1 MSSLSRYGKSAIDKT
16 YPDAEESVFGHMV
29 LELGM
34 SPEQAVQNLRPWV
47 RDLDRSA
54 TMSKNT
60 CYGATAIG
68 AGVGLLVGA
77 TMGVGIVAALPIVAA
92 GYSFLLA
99 QQSAKE
105 QTTREAEYLLLK
117 SCPELL
123 KLIYALTKR
132 GLPKEALIEC
142 YDELLGSFTAHHQS
156 RAVLGVSDE
165 LDHDI
170 VRSFQE
176 IVNRKCEAENLGRQI
191 VSEAQDFRFD
201 TLYQSS
207 EPSAPRVERPQASPA
222 PIGNQTRLGAVEVSA
237 TSEQPFT
244 IPIVSPESKLFEWT
258 LLNTAYDDF
267 PHLLMLGKTGAG
279 KSFLAEYL
287 GRFLNGST
295 IVITPKKKPKD
306 FIGMQVIGVP
316 YDFATIAANIGGL
329 SKLVKDREA
338 EMNQTGKEDFLPIN
352 VILDEVPT
360 FVAGCNDLKLDVVKD
375 LKFII
380 RAGRTSKVRLILLA
394 QGQEVKTLGI
404 EGEGS
409 LRDNL
414 SYVYLKGF
422 AEKQAQDLKL
432 DISTYDR
439 PCIIDSKV
447 AEIAALLELA
457 NQKLSEKPP
466 IASTPEALDRMYRME
481 SEEPKA
487 LDHEVEESVRETDSV
502 LPKIQAA
509 FPQWKPK
516 SIEVAST
523 IVDWLA
529 ARSDKSFAPYEIR
542 KSIRRLKDD
551 SSLPT
556 EKIKT
561 VLDVLV
567 TAQFLLESEGKYSIT
582 PNAPNTEEYDF

>member
-34 SPEQAVQNLRPWV
+34 SPEKAVQDLRPWV
-47 RDLDRSA
+47 RSLDRSA
-54 TMSKNT
+54 TTSKNT

-142 YDELLGSFTAHHQS
+142 YDELLGSFTAQHQS
-156 RAVLGVSDE
+156 RAELGVSDE

-191 VSEAQDFRFD
+191 VSEAQDFKFD

-207 EPSAPRVERPQASPA
+207 GPSAPRVELPQASPA
-222 PIGNQTRLGAVEVSA
+222 PIGNQTRLGAVEIPA
-237 TSEQPFT
+237 QPVH
-244 IPIVSPESKLFEWT
+244 IPIVSPESKLFDWNQ
-258 LLNTAYDDF
+258 LNSTYDDF

-279 KSFLAEYL
+279 KSFLAERL
-287 GRFLNGST
+287 GRFLHGSSL
-295 IVITPKKKPKD
+295 VITPKKKPKD
-306 FIGMQVIGVP
+306 FAGMQVIGVP
-316 YDFATIAANIGGL
+316 YDFATIAANIEGL
-329 SKLVKDREA
+329 AKLVRDREA
-338 EMNQTGKEDFLPIN
+338 EMQQTGKEDFLPIN

-432 DISTYDR
+432 DISKHDR
-439 PCIIDSKV
+439 PCIIDGKV
-447 AEIAALLELA
+447 ADISQLIAMA
-457 NQKLSEKPP
+457 
-466 IASTPEALDRMYRME
+466 PEAMPMEVVEHKPAPSPQDLERMFNMP
-481 SEEPKA
+481 SA
-487 LDHEVEESVRETDSV
+487 DHEVEESGSEQHSIEAELKT
-502 LPKIQAA
+502 A
-509 FPQWKPK
+509 FPTWNIK
-516 SIEVAST
+516 SIEVA
-523 IVDWLA
+523 IKVIQLLG
-529 ARSDKSFAPYEIR
+529 KQPE
-542 KSIRRLKDD
+542 KRLKAHQIK
-551 SSLPT
+551 SSISDL
-556 EKIKT
+556 KKADIDKAKA
-561 VLDVLV
+561 LLSKLAD
-567 TAQFLLESEGKYSIT
+567 AQFIGADGDEFFSFVSQDD
-582 PNAPNTEEYDF
+582 DFNW